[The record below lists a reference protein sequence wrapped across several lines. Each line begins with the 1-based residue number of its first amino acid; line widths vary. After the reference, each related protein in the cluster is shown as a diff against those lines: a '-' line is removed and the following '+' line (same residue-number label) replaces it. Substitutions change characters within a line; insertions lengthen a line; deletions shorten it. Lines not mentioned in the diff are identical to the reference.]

1 MAGQR
6 QWQTGGGVEPWQQQD
21 VRFRPIWLLVRAV
34 LDLKAKLRVASND
47 DGYKCAVLSL
57 HIDFWVARNAT
68 LGPDNDGDGLSST
81 SRTKSSGLG
90 LVFEGVVGEHIRR
103 T

>member
-47 DGYKCAVLSL
+47 DGYKCAV
-57 HIDFWVARNAT
+57 
-68 LGPDNDGDGLSST
+68 
-81 SRTKSSGLG
+81 
-90 LVFEGVVGEHIRR
+90 
-103 T
+103 